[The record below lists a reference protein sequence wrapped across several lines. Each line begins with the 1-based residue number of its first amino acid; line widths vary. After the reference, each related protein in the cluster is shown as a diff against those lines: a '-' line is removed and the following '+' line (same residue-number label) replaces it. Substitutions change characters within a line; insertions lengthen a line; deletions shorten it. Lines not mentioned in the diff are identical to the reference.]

1 MSRSCAI
8 KGLSDVKVQIHELD
22 NGIRIFYMPMKGMK
36 LSYIRLATRSGMD
49 AEVTQDLEAAHAIEH
64 MMGDFTSKLHP
75 NAKKMNQKMDMRG
88 IMSNAYT
95 TRGAVWYWMK
105 GMSTFSDWMLSA
117 ILATYLQPHMDP
129 NIFTQEMQSIE
140 QELRSDISDTWYSL
154 DTKMHQVLFAGLPS
168 GVSSKKRLANVP
180 NLTLNQLK
188 KLRELWY
195 QPQLIDFYLAGGST
209 EEASEDS

>member
-140 QELRSDISDTWYSL
+140 QELRSDISDTCILLTQKCIKFFLQGY
-154 DTKMHQVLFAGLPS
+154 HQVYPARKDLPMY
-168 GVSSKKRLANVP
+168 P
-180 NLTLNQLK
+180 T
-188 KLRELWY
+188 
-195 QPQLIDFYLAGGST
+195 
-209 EEASEDS
+209 